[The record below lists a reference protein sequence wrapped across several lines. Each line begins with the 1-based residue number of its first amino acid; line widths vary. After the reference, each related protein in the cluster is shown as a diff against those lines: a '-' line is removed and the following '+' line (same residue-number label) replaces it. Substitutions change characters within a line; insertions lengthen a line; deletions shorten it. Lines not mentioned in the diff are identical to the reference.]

1 LPSNFIIRARVHGPR
16 FLLSIWLL
24 LAAVVVAQ
32 LLAAAVGLVGL
43 EQVQDYL

>member
-1 LPSNFIIRARVHGPR
+1 LSTSSSRVA
-16 FLLSIWLL
+16 L
-24 LAAVVVAQ
+24 VVEQ